1 MQQPFPSRRR
11 AIAALFATGGAAL
24 AANFAASGTALAA
37 GQAQAQPQLLAQGPI
52 PVVIVTGSRI
62 EQDSF
67 DFPGAVDIVDAGRI
81 GDTQLRVNASEALS
95 VVPGV
100 VVHNRENYAQD
111 LQISSR
117 GFGARSAFGV
127 RGVRLIADGIPASM
141 PDGQGQAATFNLD
154 LAERIEVL
162 RGPFSALYGNHSG
175 GVIQLFTREGS
186 GRPSLETTVS
196 GGSDG
201 MRKVDVNAQGE
212 AGGVGYLVDM
222 SRFDTD
228 GYRWHS
234 AARRDQGF
242 AKLSVKP
249 SDTSRLTVTA
259 STLTQ
264 DDTQDPLGVTRATF
278 QRDPRAGEID
288 LTDTRTPQRTLAERY
303 NTRKSIEHTQAGA
316 TFEQRF
322 GEDRLRLTAW
332 AGNRQVIQF
341 QSFSRGF
348 QAPPTH
354 SGGVIDFDR
363 DFYGADL
370 QWLAVRQV
378 WGGKLSTTAGIEY
391 SRSEDDRQGYENF
404 IGNEFGVRG
413 ALRRDETNEL
423 YNLDP
428 YLQTQWEGGPWILTA
443 GLRRS
448 SLKVKVS
455 DRFLA
460 NGNDSGDVDYSKV
473 TPVVAA
479 MYKVSPQLNVYAS
492 AARGFET
499 PTLNELFYSA
509 GGTGFNFNLG
519 PATSRNV
526 EVGAK
531 AKLGEHTRVE
541 GALFQVRTND
551 ELVVETSGGGRT
563 SYRNASETL
572 RRGAEV
578 SLNSD
583 LGAGFST
590 RMALTVLRA
599 TYETGFGSVAAG
611 SRLPGVPRASFFGEL
626 AWRDEG
632 GRFGAALETIARGK
646 VYAEDSNTE
655 QPAPGHAIVNA
666 RVQARQSVGPWR
678 FRQFIRL
685 NNMFDRDYVGSVIVG
700 DANRRYYEA
709 APGRQWMVGV
719 SAQYTF

>member
-11 AIAALFATGGAAL
+11 AIAALFATGGAA
-24 AANFAASGTALAA
+24 FASVGTASAA
-37 GQAQAQPQLLAQGPI
+37 DPQAGPV

-67 DFPGAVDIVDAGRI
+67 NFPAAVDIVDAGRI
-81 GDTQLRVNASEALS
+81 GDTQMRVNASEALAA
-95 VVPGV
+95 VPGLV
-100 VVHNRENYAQD
+100 VRNRENYAQD

-127 RGVRLIADGIPASM
+127 RGVRLYADGIPASM

-154 LAERIEVL
+154 LAERIEIL

-175 GVIQLFTREGS
+175 GVVQLFTREGS
-186 GRPSLETTVS
+186 GRPALETTVS

-201 MRKVDVNAQGE
+201 IRKVDLNAQGE
-212 AGGVGYLVDM
+212 AAGIGYLIDA

-228 GYRWHS
+228 GYREHS
-234 AARRDQGF
+234 AARRDQAF

-249 SDTSRLTVTA
+249 GADSRLTITA

-264 DDTQDPLGVTRATF
+264 DDTQDPLGVTWATF
-278 QRDPRAGEID
+278 RRDPRAGEVD
-288 LTDTRTPQRTLAERY
+288 PQMPQRTLAERY
-303 NTRKSIEHTQAGA
+303 NTRKSIDHTQAGV

-322 GEDRLRLTAW
+322 GPDRLRLTAW
-332 AGNRQVIQF
+332 AGNRQVIQYLAIF
-341 QSFSRGF
+341 PGF
-348 QAPPTH
+348 QTPPTH
-354 SGGVIDFDR
+354 SGGVVDFDR
-363 DFYGADL
+363 DFHGVDL
-370 QWLAVRQV
+370 QWQAVRQV
-378 WGGKLSTTAGIEY
+378 LGGKLSTTLGVEY
-391 SRSEDDRQGYENF
+391 SRSTDDRQGYENF
-404 IGNEFGVRG
+404 IGTQFGVRG
-413 ALRRDETNEL
+413 ALRRDETDTL
-423 YNLDP
+423 WNLDP
-428 YLQTQWEGGPWILTA
+428 YVQTQWEGGPWLLTA

-460 NGNDSGDVDYSKV
+460 NGNGDDSGAVDYSKV

-499 PTLNELFYSA
+499 PTLNELFYTA
-509 GGTGFNFNLG
+509 GDTGFNFRLA
-519 PATSRNV
+519 PASSRHF

-531 AKLGEHTRVE
+531 AKLGEATRVE
-541 GALFQVRTND
+541 AALFQARTKN
-551 ELVVETSGGGRT
+551 ELVVESNIRGRT
-563 SYRNASETL
+563 SYRNAGETL

-578 SLNSD
+578 SLDST

-590 RMALTVLRA
+590 KVALTVLRA
-599 TYETGFGSVAAG
+599 TYETAFGSAPAG
-611 SRLPGVPRASFFGEL
+611 SRLPGVPRASLFGEL
-626 AWRDEG
+626 AWKDAG
-632 GRFGAALETIARGK
+632 GRFGAALETIANGK
-646 VYAEDSNTE
+646 VYADDANRD
-655 QPAPGHAIVNA
+655 QPAPGYAVVNA
-666 RVQARQSVGPWR
+666 RVQARQSLGPWR
-678 FRQFIRL
+678 FRQFLRL
-685 NNMFDRDYVGSVIVG
+685 NNLFDRSYVGSVIVG

-709 APGRQWMVGV
+709 APGRQWMIGV